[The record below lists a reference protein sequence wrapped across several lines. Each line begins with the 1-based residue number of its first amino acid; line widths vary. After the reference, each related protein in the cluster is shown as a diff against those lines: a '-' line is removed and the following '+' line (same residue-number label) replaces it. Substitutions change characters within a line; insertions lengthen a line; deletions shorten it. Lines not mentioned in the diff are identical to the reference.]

1 VTTAI
6 EVEIRQDGTMLEV
19 GQRDWQATL
28 LDACRIRL
36 VGQVADETTTWDVY
50 EVKHQDCQ
58 VRTYALEL

>member
-1 VTTAI
+1 VTIAI